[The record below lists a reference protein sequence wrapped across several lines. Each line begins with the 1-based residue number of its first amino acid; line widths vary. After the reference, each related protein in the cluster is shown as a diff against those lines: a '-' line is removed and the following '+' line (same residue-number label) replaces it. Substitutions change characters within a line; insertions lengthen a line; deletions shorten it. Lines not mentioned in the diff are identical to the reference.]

1 MNTVEL
7 DRAPAPGALYRRA
20 ALGMLRGGRDGSGLP
35 DTTVVLREVAVSRE
49 RLTRYDDVCGFRLS
63 DTLPGTYPHILAF
76 PLAMRLMSDDAFPF
90 GVVGL
95 VHVANRIEVLRPV
108 GADERL
114 DLSVRAAD
122 LRPHQRGRQFDVIA
136 EATVDDQ
143 QVWRGVSTYLR
154 REKTAESADG
164 TRDSR
169 DRERS
174 EPPAATAMW
183 RVGREVGRRYADVS
197 GDHNPI
203 HTSRLGA
210 RLFGFPRPIAHGMW
224 SAARCLAALEGRLPH
239 AYTMD
244 IAFKLPILL
253 PATVAFS
260 ASLGLDGWAV
270 SLYSAKSGK
279 PHLSGVIG

>member
-1 MNTVEL
+1 MDAVVEL

-20 ALGMLRGGRDGSGLP
+20 ALGMLRGGRGGALP
-35 DTTVVLREVAVSRE
+35 DTTVVLRDVAVSRE

-76 PLAMRLMSDDAFPF
+76 PLAMRLMSDDSFPF

-95 VHVANRIEVLRPV
+95 VHVANRVEVLRPI

-114 DLSVRAAD
+114 DLSVHATD
-122 LRPHQRGRQFDVIA
+122 LRRHPRGRQFDVIA
-136 EATVDDQ
+136 DATVDGQ
-143 QVWRGVSTYLR
+143 RVWRGVSTYLR
-154 REKTAESADG
+154 REKTAEPGDAG
-164 TRDSR
+164 GRGER
-169 DRERS
+169 DRS
-174 EPPAATAMW
+174 QPPAATAMW
-183 RVGREVGRRYADVS
+183 RVEREVGRRYAEVS
-197 GDHNPI
+197 GDRNPI

-210 RLFGFPRPIAHGMW
+210 RAFGFPRPIAHGMW
-224 SAARCLAALEGRLPH
+224 SAARCLAALEGRLPD

-244 IAFKLPILL
+244 VAFKLPILL

-260 ASLGLDGWAV
+260 ATPGEGGWAV